1 MPYVFRTT
9 LSEMRFRETGKAVAT
24 AVTTDQN
31 FRGNFV
37 AVSKAPVNSY
47 VLYGNEWH
55 RINTTDDRVP
65 LTDFG
70 GMLRNASKLTVID
83 DWQGDTMPINDLER
97 DITAIDA
104 VNADAA
110 TGTSRLYDVSGRR
123 AFDGHT
129 PGVTIRVAGDK
140 VTKVIG
146 GKLKK

>member
-1 MPYVFRTT
+1 
-9 LSEMRFRETGKAVAT
+9 
-24 AVTTDQN
+24 
-31 FRGNFV
+31 
-37 AVSKAPVNSY
+37 
-47 VLYGNEWH
+47 
-55 RINTTDDRVP
+55 
-65 LTDFG
+65 
-70 GMLRNASKLTVID
+70 
-83 DWQGDTMPINDLER
+83 MPINDLER